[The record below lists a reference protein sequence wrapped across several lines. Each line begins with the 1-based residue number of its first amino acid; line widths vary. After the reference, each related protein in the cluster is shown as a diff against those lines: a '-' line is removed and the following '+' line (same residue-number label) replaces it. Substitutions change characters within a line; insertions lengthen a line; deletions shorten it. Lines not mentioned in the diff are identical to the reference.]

1 MTASGR
7 PAYLRGRSLLL
18 VFAGGALGTAAR
30 DGLSRAVPHLQGVP
44 VGILAINVL
53 GAFLLGLLLE
63 RLRRSGADD
72 GGRRDLRLF
81 AGTGVLGGF
90 TTYSALTTD
99 TALLVADGFPGRA
112 ALYALGTL
120 VLGLSAAVVGLACGA
135 RLAAGRG
142 GHR

>member
-1 MTASGR
+1 MH
-7 PAYLRGRSLLL
+7 LRGRSLLL

-30 DGLSRAVPHLQGVP
+30 DALSRALPHLQGVP
-44 VGILAINVL
+44 VGVLAVNVA

-63 RLRRSGADD
+63 RLRRSGPDD

-81 AGTGVLGGF
+81 AGTGMLGGF
-90 TTYSALTTD
+90 TTYSALATD
-99 TALLVADGFPGRA
+99 TVLLVADGAAGRA

-120 VLGLSAAVVGLACGA
+120 LLGLAAAVLGLVGGA

-142 GHR
+142 GEHR